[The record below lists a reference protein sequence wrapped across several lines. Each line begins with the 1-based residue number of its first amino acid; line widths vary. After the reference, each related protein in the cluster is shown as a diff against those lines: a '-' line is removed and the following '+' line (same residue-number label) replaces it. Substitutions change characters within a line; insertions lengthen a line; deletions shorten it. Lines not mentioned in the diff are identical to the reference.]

1 MIYEDE
7 YREQT
12 VIEIAKKMALAVRT
26 APKGRG
32 LDTIE
37 TLIAT
42 GSDLEK
48 VAKQMDKIAAEQNQG
63 FFARDAQN
71 LRNSE
76 AVLFIGTSIAPIGLQ
91 YCAYCGLTN
100 CETKELQKEVPCS
113 FNTVDLGIAIG
124 SAVSIAADNRIDN
137 RILFSAGLAVKE
149 LKLFNENIKI
159 IFGIPLSASKKNIFF
174 DRK

>member
-12 VIEIAKKMALAVRT
+12 VIEIAKKMALAART

-32 LDTIE
+32 RNTIE

-48 VAKQMDKIAAEQNQG
+48 IAKQMDKIAIEKSQG

-76 AVLFIGTSIAPIGLQ
+76 AVLFIGTSIDPLGLQ

-100 CETKELQKEVPCS
+100 CETKDLQKYIPCT

-137 RILFSAGLAVKE
+137 RVMFSAGLAVKE
-149 LKLFNENIKI
+149 LNLFDENIKI
-159 IFGIPLSASKKNIFF
+159 IFGIPLSAIQKNIYF

>member
-7 YREQT
+7 YREET
-12 VIEIAKKMALAVRT
+12 VIEIAKRMALAAKT

-32 LDTIE
+32 RNTIE
-37 TLIAT
+37 TIIVT
-42 GSDLEK
+42 GSDIEK
-48 VAKQMDKIAAEQNQG
+48 IAKQMDKIAIEKSQG
-63 FFARDAQN
+63 FFARDASN

-76 AVLFIGTSIAPIGLQ
+76 AVLFIGTSIDPLGLE
-91 YCAYCGLTN
+91 YCGYCGLPN
-100 CETKELQKEVPCS
+100 CETKDLQKDIPCT

-137 RILFSAGLAVKE
+137 RVIFSAGLAIKE
-149 LKLFNENIKI
+149 LNVFDKNIKI
-159 IFGIPLSASKKNIFF
+159 IFGIPLSARRKNIYF

>member
-7 YREQT
+7 YREET
-12 VIEIAKKMALAVRT
+12 IIEIAKKMALAART
-26 APKGRG
+26 APKTRG
-32 LDTIE
+32 LNTIE

-42 GSDLEK
+42 GTDLEK
-48 VAKQMDKIAAEQNQG
+48 IAKKMEKIATEQNQS

-71 LRNSE
+71 VRDSE
-76 AVLFIGTSIAPIGLQ
+76 AVLFIGTSIKPIGLQ

-100 CETKELQKEVPCS
+100 CETKELQKDVPCS

-137 RILFSAGLAVKE
+137 RIMFSAGRAVKD
-149 LKLFNENIKI
+149 LNLFDTNIKI
-159 IFGIPLSASKKNIFF
+159 IFGIPLSANRKNIFF

>member
-7 YREQT
+7 YREET
-12 VIEIAKKMALAVRT
+12 VIEIAKKMALAART

-32 LDTIE
+32 RNTIE
-37 TLIAT
+37 TIIAT
-42 GSDLEK
+42 GSDIEK
-48 VAKQMDKIAAEQNQG
+48 IAKQMDKIADEKGQG
-63 FFARDAQN
+63 FFARDASN

-76 AVLFIGTSIAPIGLQ
+76 AVLFIGTSIDPLGLE
-91 YCAYCGLTN
+91 YCGYCGLTN
-100 CETKELQKEVPCS
+100 CETKDLQKDIPCA

-137 RILFSAGLAVKE
+137 RVMFSAGLAIKE
-149 LKLFNENIKI
+149 LNVFDKNIKI
-159 IFGIPLSASKKNIFF
+159 IFGIPLSARRKNIYF